1 MKNLVSLLLIIVSF
15 STYSQTFNI
24 EEVMKMD
31 YSQLYDTYGKD
42 NIKKE
47 IDRDYEDNPIGY
59 AATIYANSNDE
70 LLISFGEDRSY
81 TNISGIT
88 LRKENSRWI
97 LPYGLKVGNKLSE
110 VIEINE
116 KDFSFYAFEGDL
128 HGLCNNWNG
137 GKLDTYNIVVHF
149 GYKANIG
156 LIDVID
162 DEKYRGVF
170 GNGLIE
176 TSNEVLEKLEIEVFR
191 IEYYN

>member
-1 MKNLVSLLLIIVSF
+1 MKNLVSLLVIIVSF

-59 AATIYANSNDE
+59 AARIYANSNDE
-70 LLISFGEDRSY
+70 LRISFGEDKSY

-88 LRKENSRWI
+88 LKKKNSRWI

-110 VIEINE
+110 VIEING

-137 GKLDTYNIVVHF
+137 GKLDSYNLIVHF
-149 GYKANIG
+149 TPNPNIN
-156 LIDVID
+156 VNMF
-162 DEKYRGVF
+162 DEKYRGIY
-170 GNGLIE
+170 GNGSVE
-176 TSNEVLEKLEIEVFR
+176 SSNEALETLDIEVFR
-191 IEYYN
+191 IEFSK